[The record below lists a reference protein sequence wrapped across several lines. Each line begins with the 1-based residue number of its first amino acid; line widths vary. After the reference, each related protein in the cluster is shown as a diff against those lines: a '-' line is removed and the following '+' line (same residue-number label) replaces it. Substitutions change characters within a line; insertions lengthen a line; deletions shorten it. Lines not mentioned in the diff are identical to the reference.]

1 MGFFLYSSIPRGDGA
16 SSETPQELAGLEVIN
31 PGQCC
36 LRETSQKLKVS
47 PLALWGVTCSRSRTL
62 RENGIYSVLLW
73 AETACAEIPSAV
85 RDPKPCRY
93 CSGVQETHGRRAPR
107 EDCPHF
113 YCFLLHCDYSLIW
126 FPMCT
131 LCCLSHD
138 FRSQHSFWSNSD
150 LQIHSSHAC
159 IQKVPCVQPHGPNS
173 HLE

>member
-1 MGFFLYSSIPRGDGA
+1 MLPTGNI
-16 SSETPQELAGLEVIN
+16 SEAESVSFGSLGSDLQ
-31 PGQCC
+31 
-36 LRETSQKLKVS
+36 QKQDPKGE
-47 PLALWGVTCSRSRTL
+47 W
-62 RENGIYSVLLW
+62 NYSVLLW

-93 CSGVQETHGRRAPR
+93 CSGVQEMHGRRAPR

-159 IQKVPCVQPHGPNS
+159 IQEVPCVQPHGPNS